1 MTILKYAR
9 MYIQDKKRTCN
20 NKTLLINLKYIHIFI
35 LITIIIIPKA
45 YIKINRKY
53 L

>member
-1 MTILKYAR
+1 MRACTFKTKNAKDTY
-9 MYIQDKKRTCN
+9 N
-20 NKTLLINLKYIHIFI
+20 NKTLLINLKCIHIFI
-35 LITIIIIPKA
+35 PITIIIIPKA